1 MTGVPYPRDMRIT
14 TLPAAVLALA
24 GITAAAPAQAAPA
37 TAMVN
42 VTAVNAQGQPANGYR
57 VSGSAAQ
64 VSDCSNPSP
73 AAVTAG
79 VYSCYPTAASA
90 DVCWTATPGSL
101 LCAGDPWARILHRV
115 TYDGTLPAVT
125 PISTPTPFA
134 IELDDGS
141 RCRGYA
147 GGPGGAHVRKD
158 GYELAYSCTGTVNV
172 LRRTSPNRPATIN
185 RDQSQWTVLVG
196 ATDDPNA
203 DYPAPR
209 TRTVTTAWFAAAPG
223 AD

>member
-1 MTGVPYPRDMRIT
+1 MRIT

-79 VYSCYPTAASA
+79 VYSCYPTARRP
-90 DVCWTATPGSL
+90 T
-101 LCAGDPWARILHRV
+101 CAGPPHPDRCCAPV
-115 TYDGTLPAVT
+115 T
-125 PISTPTPFA
+125 
-134 IELDDGS
+134 
-141 RCRGYA
+141 RG
-147 GGPGGAHVRKD
+147 R
-158 GYELAYSCTGTVNV
+158 AYCTG
-172 LRRTSPNRPATIN
+172 
-185 RDQSQWTVLVG
+185 
-196 ATDDPNA
+196 
-203 DYPAPR
+203 
-209 TRTVTTAWFAAAPG
+209 
-223 AD
+223 

>member
-1 MTGVPYPRDMRIT
+1 M
-14 TLPAAVLALA
+14 
-24 GITAAAPAQAAPA
+24 
-37 TAMVN
+37 
-42 VTAVNAQGQPANGYR
+42 
-57 VSGSAAQ
+57 
-64 VSDCSNPSP
+64 
-73 AAVTAG
+73 
-79 VYSCYPTAASA
+79 
-90 DVCWTATPGSL
+90 
-101 LCAGDPWARILHRV
+101 

-203 DYPAPR
+203 DYPAPQ